1 MFRHIFKK
9 NYHKKVLDH
18 FNNPKNIGSL
28 DKSLDNVGTG
38 LVGAPACG
46 DVLKLQIK
54 VENNIITDTKAKV
67 FGCGSAIAAT
77 SYGSELIKGMN
88 LNEAS
93 NISNI
98 EISKH
103 LNLPPVKIHCSLL
116 CEDAIKDAIKDYKL
130 KQVKKNMN
138 ETFNDL

>member
-1 MFRHIFKK
+1 MFRHILKK
-9 NYHKKVLDH
+9 NYHKRVLDH

-38 LVGAPACG
+38 LVGSPACG

-67 FGCGSAIAAT
+67 FGCGSAVAAT
-77 SYGSELIKGMN
+77 SYGSELIKGMT
-88 LNEAS
+88 LNDAS
-93 NISNI
+93 NISNRQ
-98 EISKH
+98 ISKH
-103 LNLPPVKIHCSLL
+103 LVLPPVKNHCSSL

-130 KQVKKNMN
+130 KQVKKNMHKM
-138 ETFNDL
+138 FKDL